1 MTFEKVAVNY
11 GQETE
16 ADEQGNYTC
25 IITIGIKPSS
35 NLIPPFS
42 KDIIDVSN
50 NSMTG
55 FEVDAQREKA
65 VEDFI
70 KELNK

>member
-1 MTFEKVAVNY
+1 MTFQKVAVDY
-11 GQETE
+11 GKETE
-16 ADEQGNYTC
+16 ADEQGNYSC
-25 IITIGIKPSS
+25 IITIGVKPS
-35 NLIPPFS
+35 NDLIPPFS
-42 KDIIDVSN
+42 KDIIVESN
-50 NSMTG
+50 NSQTG

>member
-1 MTFEKVAVNY
+1 MTFSKIAVDY
-11 GQETE
+11 GKETD
-16 ADEQGNYTC
+16 ADEQGNYSC

-35 NLIPPFS
+35 ELIPPFS
-42 KDIIDVSN
+42 KDIIVQSN
-50 NSMTG
+50 NSQTG
-55 FEVDAQREKA
+55 FEVDTQRLKA

>member
-1 MTFEKVAVNY
+1 MKFEKTAVDY
-11 GQETE
+11 GKETE
-16 ADEQGNYTC
+16 ADEQGNYSC

-35 NLIPPFS
+35 DLIPTFS
-42 KDIIDVSN
+42 KDIVIESN
-50 NSMTG
+50 NSQTG
-55 FEVDAQREKA
+55 FEVDAQRKKA

>member
-1 MTFEKVAVNY
+1 MTFQKVAVDY
-11 GQETE
+11 GKETE
-16 ADEQGNYTC
+16 ADEQGNYSC

-35 NLIPPFS
+35 ELIPPFS
-42 KDIIDVSN
+42 KDIIVESN
-50 NSMTG
+50 NVQTG
-55 FEVDAQREKA
+55 YDVDTQRLKA

>member
-1 MTFEKVAVNY
+1 MTFQKVAVDY
-11 GQETE
+11 GKETE

-35 NLIPPFS
+35 DLIPPFS
-42 KDIIDVSN
+42 KDIVDVCN

-55 FEVDAQREKA
+55 YQVDEQREKA
-65 VEDFI
+65 IEAFI
-70 KELNK
+70 EVLNK